1 MCLAHRKSD
10 GKPCGGQP
18 RNGSDVCRMHGGGAS
33 QVKTAAAERVRQAEI
48 VEAARVY
55 GVPREVE
62 AAVGIREEI
71 WRTAGAIR
79 WLGEIVA
86 GLDQQDIVFG
96 TTRLE
101 RSTGTGTGQ
110 RGGDTESTTAV
121 REAKVNPWV
130 ELLFRERKH
139 YADICAKA
147 VSLGLAEREMELAEL
162 QGRMCA
168 AIVRAVLVDKVLAL
182 TKEQL
187 ERAPEVV
194 SRHFRMVGSST

>member
-1 MCLAHRKSD
+1 
-10 GKPCGGQP
+10 
-18 RNGSDVCRMHGGGAS
+18 MHGGGAP

-48 VEAARVY
+48 VEMARVY

-71 WRTAGAIR
+71 WRTAGTIS

-86 GLDQQDIVFG
+86 GLKQEDIVFG

-121 REAKVNPWV
+121 REAKLNLWV

-139 YADICAKA
+139 FAEICAKA
-147 VSLGLAEREMELAEL
+147 VALGLADREVQIAEQ
-162 QGRMCA
+162 QGRLVA
-168 AIVRAVLVDKVLAL
+168 SIVRAILGDEVLAL
-182 TKEQL
+182 SPVQL
-187 ERAPEVV
+187 ERASEVV
-194 SRHFRMVGSST
+194 SRHFRLVGST

>member
-1 MCLAHRKSD
+1 
-10 GKPCGGQP
+10 
-18 RNGSDVCRMHGGGAS
+18 VCASHGAKAP
-33 QVKTAAAERVRQAEI
+33 QVKAAAAERVRQAEI

-86 GLDQQDIVFG
+86 GLEQQDVIFG

-110 RGGDTESTTAV
+110 RAGDTESSTAV
-121 REAKVNPWV
+121 REAKLNLWV

-139 YADICAKA
+139 FAEICAKA
-147 VSLGLAEREMELAEL
+147 VALGLAERDVQLAEQQGHMVAAVVLAILSDKALALNRSQLELA
-162 QGRMCA
+162 
-168 AIVRAVLVDKVLAL
+168 
-182 TKEQL
+182 
-187 ERAPEVV
+187 PEIM
-194 SRHFRMVGSST
+194 SRHFRLVGST